1 MEEPKIYCSYT
12 TLEPTESLVENPRNP
27 NRHPDD
33 QIVALAK
40 IIRHQGWR
48 NPIVVS
54 KRSGFVIKG
63 HGRLL
68 AARML
73 ELESV
78 PVDFQDYENEAAEWA
93 DMIADNKIAEL
104 SNIDESGLNALL
116 TELNGQI
123 DLDLTGFTGAEL
135 TDILAKAEDVDDIPD
150 SVDLEAG
157 DPNTAETLPSLSYG
171 AKRIFLQPDE
181 AARFERF
188 IDKYSDKH
196 GNYNGLCLEM
206 LEHGDA
212 QYRNE

>member
-157 DPNTAETLPSLSYG
+157 YPATAETLPALAFGS
-171 AKRIFLQPDE
+171 KRIYMQPDE
-181 AARFERF
+181 VKRFERLL
-188 IDKYSDKH
+188 DKYSDKY
-196 GNYNGLCLEM
+196 GNYNGLALEL

-212 QYRNE
+212 HFRNE

>member
-68 AARML
+68 AARL
-73 ELESV
+73 LNLESV

-135 TDILAKAEDVDDIPD
+135 TDILAKAEDVGDIPD

>member
-68 AARML
+68 AARLL

-135 TDILAKAEDVDDIPD
+135 TDILAKAEDVGDIPD

>member
-12 TLEPTESLVENPRNP
+12 TLEPTASLIENPRNP

-68 AARML
+68 AARLL

-104 SNIDESGLNALL
+104 SNIDEGGLNALL

-135 TDILAKAEDVDDIPD
+135 NDILAKAEDVGDIPD

-157 DPNTAETLPSLSYG
+157 DPSTAETLPSISYG

-188 IDKYSDKH
+188 IDKYGDKH

-212 QYRNE
+212 HFRNE